1 MDKAVEAE
9 RREETVNKGL
19 SKLRIADLMEKI
31 DPKEM
36 KRQMV
41 MLIDICKTSFNKQ
54 DIWVSTPMMRMRQ
67 TVVYGGSKWDSTEL
81 NMRSLFMLSCC
92 KKPKVQLAAEP
103 VDATSLE
110 SIEIDVGRLEQI
122 AKRHCFCC
130 LKIVE
135 EQADQLCE
143 LLYGGWLNNQGVGD
157 AKEVREHLKGC
168 QECIRKIDLEEAGW
182 SK

>member
-1 MDKAVEAE
+1 
-9 RREETVNKGL
+9 
-19 SKLRIADLMEKI
+19 MEKI

-36 KRQMV
+36 KRQM
-41 MLIDICKTSFNKQ
+41 MILIDICKASFNKQ
-54 DIWVSTPMMRMRQ
+54 DIWISAPMVRMGQ
-67 TVVYGGSKWDSTEL
+67 TVVYGGSRWVSTDL

-110 SIEIDVGRLEQI
+110 SVEIDVRRLEQI

-168 QECIRKIDLEEAGW
+168 QECIRKIDLEEAG
-182 SK
+182 